1 MVRRPGVQVEACAGR
16 PVTGMRRIRGV
27 AARLDQFSED
37 GRKLVSAG
45 AVLDGDRKP
54 VLALPADVDRGGHG
68 GSVIVGWCRFAVD
81 EDLLI
86 LTMAGEIT
94 SPGEGGVDVPPG
106 RYRCGL
112 DARVGRLQE
121 LGPGSVV
128 FESWTPIG
136 VTVHLGAGRNVFA
149 NLEELEVFDDA

>member
-1 MVRRPGVQVEACAGR
+1 
-16 PVTGMRRIRGV
+16 MRHIRGPV
-27 AARLDQFSED
+27 ARLDQFSED

-45 AVLDGDRKP
+45 AVIDGARKP
-54 VLALPADVDRGGHG
+54 VLAVPADADRGGHG

-86 LTMAGEIT
+86 LTMDGEIT
-94 SPGEGGVDVPPG
+94 GEGGIDVPPG
-106 RYRCGL
+106 RYQCGL
-112 DARVGRLQE
+112 DARAGRLHE
-121 LGPGSVV
+121 LDPGSVV

-149 NLEELEVFDDA
+149 DLEELEVFDDA

>member
-1 MVRRPGVQVEACAGR
+1 
-16 PVTGMRRIRGV
+16 VTGMRHIRGAV
-27 AARLDQFSED
+27 AHLDQFSED

-54 VLALPADVDRGGHG
+54 VLAVPADVDRGGHG
-68 GSVIVGWCRFAVD
+68 GAVIVGWCRFAVD

-86 LTMAGEIT
+86 LTMDGEIT
-94 SPGEGGVDVPPG
+94 GEGAVDVPPG

-136 VTVHLGAGRNVFA
+136 VTVHLGGGRNAFA
-149 NLEELEVFDDA
+149 DLEELEVFDDA

>member
-1 MVRRPGVQVEACAGR
+1 
-16 PVTGMRRIRGV
+16 VTGMRHIRGAV
-27 AARLDQFSED
+27 AHLDQFSED

-45 AVLDGDRKP
+45 AVLDSDRKP
-54 VLALPADVDRGGHG
+54 VLAVPADVDRGGHD

-86 LTMAGEIT
+86 LTMAGELVGDGQAGI
-94 SPGEGGVDVPPG
+94 EVPPG

-112 DARVGRLQE
+112 DARVLRLLE
-121 LGPGSVV
+121 FGPGSVV

-136 VTVHLGAGRNVFA
+136 VTLHLGAGRNAFA
-149 NLEELEVFDDA
+149 DLEELEVFDDA

>member
-1 MVRRPGVQVEACAGR
+1 
-16 PVTGMRRIRGV
+16 MRHIRGAV
-27 AARLDQFSED
+27 ARLDQFSED

-45 AVLDGDRKP
+45 AVLDGARKP
-54 VLALPADVDRGGHG
+54 VLALPADADRGGHDG
-68 GSVIVGWCRFAVD
+68 AVLVGWCRFAVD

-86 LTMAGEIT
+86 LTVDGEVF
-94 SPGEGGVDVPPG
+94 GDGQGDLDVPPG

-112 DARVGRLQE
+112 DARVGRLSE

-136 VTVHLGAGRNVFA
+136 VTVHLGAGRNAFA
-149 NLEELEVFDDA
+149 DLEELEVFDDA

>member
-1 MVRRPGVQVEACAGR
+1 
-16 PVTGMRRIRGV
+16 VTGVRRIRGAV
-27 AARLDQFSED
+27 ARLDQFSED

-45 AVLDGDRKP
+45 AVLDDDRKP
-54 VLALPADVDRGGHG
+54 VMALSADVDRGGHG

-86 LTMAGEIT
+86 LTMDGEIF
-94 SPGEGGVDVPPG
+94 GGGQAGIEVLPG

-112 DARVGRLQE
+112 DARVGRLVE

-128 FESWTPIG
+128 FESWAPIG
-136 VTVHLGAGRNVFA
+136 VTVHLGGGRNVFA
-149 NLEELEVFDDA
+149 DLEELEVFDDA